1 MTDLRA
7 WLDARDPAPPPALAA
22 RAREVLDEAGALQL
36 PPAAE
41 PLLSAA
47 ESLLARMLR
56 EGCDTRGTALDL
68 LVADALV
75 TWAFEAAAEG
85 DDDLRALAID
95 AMARIAAMASATAGS
110 AA

>member
-1 MTDLRA
+1 MTTLRA
-7 WLDARDPAPPPALAA
+7 WLDAREPAPPAALAA
-22 RAREVLDEAGALQL
+22 RARELLAEAGALQL
-36 PPAAE
+36 QRSPR
-41 PLLSAA
+41 PLLTAA

-56 EGCDTRGTALDL
+56 EGCDTRGSALDL

-75 TWAFEAAAEG
+75 TWAFESAAEG

-95 AMARIAAMASATAGS
+95 AMARIASMAAVEAGR

>member
-1 MTDLRA
+1 VTTLRA

-22 RAREVLDEAGALQL
+22 RAREVLAERDGLDLA
-36 PPAAE
+36 PAAE
-41 PLLSAA
+41 PLLAAA

-56 EGCDTRGTALDL
+56 DGCDTRGSALDL

-75 TWAFEAAAEG
+75 TWAFEAATDG
-85 DDDLRALAID
+85 DETLVALSND
-95 AMARIAAMASATAGS
+95 AMARIASLATVTAGE